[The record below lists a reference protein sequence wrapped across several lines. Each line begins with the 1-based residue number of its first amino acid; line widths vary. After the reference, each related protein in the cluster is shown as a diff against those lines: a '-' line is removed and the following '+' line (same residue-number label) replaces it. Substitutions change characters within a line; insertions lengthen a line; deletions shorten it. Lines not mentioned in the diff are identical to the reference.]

1 MSLNSCQLSYND
13 FKYLAQC
20 PQVDHLKGLNLSNN
34 RMFSEDCAPLQHLL
48 QKVSGT
54 LQHLAIDYCLLTDA
68 TLPVLALPL
77 SQCSKL
83 RVFKF
88 GCNPITMPMLMKI
101 VELLT
106 LLMQLKYVIYSVPVH
121 CYGRWDFLGRLDP
134 QKFSQVKAQIMM
146 KLDMA
151 KRNDMEWMTYSE

>member
-1 MSLNSCQLSYND
+1 MLFSSPNSVLPSRLDFLSLNSCQLSYND
-13 FKYLAQC
+13 FKFLAQC
-20 PQVDHLKGLNLSNN
+20 PQVDRLKGLNLSKN
-34 RMFSEDCAPLQHLL
+34 RMISECAPLQHLL

-54 LQHLAIDYCLLTDA
+54 LKHLAIDYCLLTDA
-68 TLPVLALPL
+68 TLSVLALPL

-106 LLMQLKYVIYSVPVH
+106 LLMQLKYVI
-121 CYGRWDFLGRLDP
+121 
-134 QKFSQVKAQIMM
+134 
-146 KLDMA
+146 
-151 KRNDMEWMTYSE
+151 